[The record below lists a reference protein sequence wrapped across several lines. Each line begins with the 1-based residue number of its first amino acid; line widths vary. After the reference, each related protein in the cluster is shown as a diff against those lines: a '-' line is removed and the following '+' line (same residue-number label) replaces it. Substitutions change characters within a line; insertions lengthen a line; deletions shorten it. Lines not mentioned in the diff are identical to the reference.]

1 MYIAENTSCY
11 ICVGDIAS
19 VYQELHVRLPSLQ
32 GVTRT
37 AWGMDELYVFD
48 PDGKLIKF
56 GQESH
61 PDGYELRVALS

>member
-1 MYIAENTSCY
+1 
-11 ICVGDIAS
+11 
-19 VYQELHVRLPSLQ
+19 
-32 GVTRT
+32 
-37 AWGMDELYVFD
+37 MDELYVFD